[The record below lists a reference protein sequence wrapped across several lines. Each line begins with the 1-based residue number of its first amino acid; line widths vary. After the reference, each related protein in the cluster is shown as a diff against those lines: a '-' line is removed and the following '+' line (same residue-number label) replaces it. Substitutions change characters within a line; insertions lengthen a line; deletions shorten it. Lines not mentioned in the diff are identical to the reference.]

1 MQPTSVAAFLEN
13 MVKDSKRRLAIA
25 ITIVFSAFNP
35 LFTKLKLRWIKNF
48 FFWKVGSLLSMNLNM
63 NTKNS
68 KYVMLS
74 VGSSGSVGNSVVF

>member
-35 LFTKLKLRWIKNF
+35 LFTKLKL
-48 FFWKVGSLLSMNLNM
+48 SLLSMNLNM